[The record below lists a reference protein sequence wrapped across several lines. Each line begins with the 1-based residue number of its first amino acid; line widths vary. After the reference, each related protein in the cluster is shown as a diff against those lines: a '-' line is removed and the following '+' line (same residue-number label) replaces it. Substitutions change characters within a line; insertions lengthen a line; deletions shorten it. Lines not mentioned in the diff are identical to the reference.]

1 MVWELVNAKE
11 ATLGGG
17 TSPHAGIVMLFFVS
31 YIILVSYIM
40 SSVVLAILIEKFE
53 ESRAQEE
60 QTHKRTQRC
69 VNIYMVINVIEIVI
83 VIMIIISLRI
93 FFLQDQVAHH
103 ESPRPP
109 SVRSDAF

>member
-11 ATLGGG
+11 ATLGG
-17 TSPHAGIVMLFFVS
+17 TSSHVGIVMLFFVS

-83 VIMIIISLRI
+83 VIMIIISLCI

>member
-1 MVWELVNAKE
+1 MWELVNAKE

-53 ESRAQEE
+53 ESRAQESGGEKRGMEGSRVE
-60 QTHKRTQRC
+60 QWRAEESGDEQRRT
-69 VNIYMVINVIEIVI
+69 E
-83 VIMIIISLRI
+83 
-93 FFLQDQVAHH
+93 
-103 ESPRPP
+103 ESRVMPC
-109 SVRSDAF
+109 SV